1 MEMPDDKLF
10 FAPIWKITEKLYE
23 NINKRQISPTTH
35 HCSAGKI
42 TSAFGSLCI
51 LPAYGRSAFTVID
64 EFNRSFRIHSCSV
77 SQARER

>member
-42 TSAFGSLCI
+42 TSVRSARYAFCD
-51 LPAYGRSAFTVID
+51 YGRSAFTVID
-64 EFNRSFRIHSCSV
+64 EFNRLFRIHSRGV